1 MFSLNPYSAYQ
12 TVFDEKLKDFLRSI
26 GKNPASL
33 YQPMRYIFSLGGKR
47 IRPLLV
53 YIANDLFNGKTENAT
68 PVALAVEVF
77 HNFSLIHDDI
87 MDKAPLRRGKTT
99 IHKKWNNNVAILS
112 GDALLVTAY
121 QQFEKIKTEKIISL
135 LSVFNK
141 AATEVCEGQQLDMDF
156 EKRKNISAEEYV
168 QMITLKT
175 AVLLGAALKMGAIIA
190 NAREKDAD
198 ALYHFGKNMGIAF
211 QIQDDLLDVF
221 GSTEKFGKQTGGDI
235 ICNKKTWLLIKAMQ
249 DASPSD
255 KAEMKKWIE
264 QKKFS
269 AKNKVEA
276 FKNIYEKINIKE
288 KAENEMKKYFENAKK
303 YLLKVDADNTK
314 KQTLLAFSEYLM
326 KREN

>member
-1 MFSLNPYSAYQ
+1 MNPYFAYQ
-12 TVFDEKLKDFLRSI
+12 TLFDEKLNDFLLSI
-26 GKNPASL
+26 DKNPASL

-68 PVALAVEVF
+68 PIALAVEIF

-99 IHKKWNNNVAILS
+99 IHEKWNNNVAILS

-121 QQFEKIKTEKIISL
+121 QQFEKVKTEKIISL
-135 LSVFNK
+135 LSIFNK
-141 AATEVCEGQQLDMDF
+141 TAAEVCEGQQLDMDF
-156 EKRKNISAEEYV
+156 EKRKTISIDEYV
-168 QMITLKT
+168 YMITLKT
-175 AVLLGAALKMGAIIA
+175 AVLLGAALKMGAVIA
-190 NAREKDAD
+190 NANEKDAD
-198 ALYHFGKNMGIAF
+198 ALYHFGKNIGIAF

-221 GSTEKFGKQTGGDI
+221 GSAEKFGKQVGGDI
-235 ICNKKTWLLIKAMQ
+235 ICNKKTWLLIRAMQ

-264 QKKFS
+264 QKEFS
-269 AKNKVEA
+269 AKDKVEA
-276 FKNIYEKINIKE
+276 FKNIYEKLKIKE
-288 KAENEMKKYFENAKK
+288 KAEMEMKRYFENAKND
-303 YLLKVDADNTK
+303 LLMVNADSIK
-314 KQTLLAFSEYLM
+314 KKTLLVFSEYLM

>member
-1 MFSLNPYSAYQ
+1 MNPYSAYQ
-12 TVFDEKLKDFLRSI
+12 TLFDEKLNDFLLSI
-26 GKNPASL
+26 DKTPASL

-68 PVALAVEVF
+68 PIALAVEIF

-99 IHKKWNNNVAILS
+99 IHEKWNNNVAILS

-121 QQFEKIKTEKIISL
+121 QQFEKVKTEKIISL
-135 LSVFNK
+135 LSIFSK
-141 AATEVCEGQQLDMDF
+141 TAAEVCEGQQLDMDF
-156 EKRKNISAEEYV
+156 EERKTISIDEYQ

-175 AVLLGAALKMGAIIA
+175 AVLLGAALKMGAVIA
-190 NAREKDAD
+190 NANEKDAD
-198 ALYHFGKNMGIAF
+198 ALYHFGKNIGIAF

-221 GSTEKFGKQTGGDI
+221 GSAEKFGKQTGGDI
-235 ICNKKTWLLIKAMQ
+235 ICNKKTWLLIRAMQ

-255 KAEMKKWIE
+255 KAEMEKWIE
-264 QKKFS
+264 QKEFL
-269 AKNKVEA
+269 AKDKVEV
-276 FKNIYEKINIKE
+276 FKNIYKKLNIKE
-288 KAENEMKKYFENAKK
+288 KAENEMKRYFENAKNNLFVVEAN
-303 YLLKVDADNTK
+303 YVK
-314 KQTLLAFSEYLM
+314 KETLLAFSEYLM